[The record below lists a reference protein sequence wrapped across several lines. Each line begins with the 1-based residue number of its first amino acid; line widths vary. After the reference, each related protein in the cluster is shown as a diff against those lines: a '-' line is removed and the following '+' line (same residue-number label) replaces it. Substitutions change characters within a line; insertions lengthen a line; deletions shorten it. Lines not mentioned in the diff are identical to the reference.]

1 MCQVYEGTAVGSP
14 YAIVC
19 CIAGTV
25 CNGAMMSFSGK
36 LLSEKLDVLRLAFY
50 TAPVSLGVLLPIFYL
65 QEVVDISSSAPPV
78 THAIMSLGSCACFA
92 SLLSRDGLG

>member
-1 MCQVYEGTAVGSP
+1 MGSP

-19 CIAGTV
+19 CIAGTI
-25 CNGAMMSFSGK
+25 CNGAMMSFSGR

-65 QEVVDISSSAPPV
+65 QEVGNPFLVLL
-78 THAIMSLGSCACFA
+78 TSCRYRGTVALRKCAYDA
-92 SLLSRDGLG
+92 SLLSKVF